1 MGDRPRWAKSRLA
14 GPSLAWASSQCAWRD
29 YGGSVPSPRK
39 TWGSPGIW
47 THWEVRPLLCKATS
61 RARSQCHP
69 ISGGAYESR
78 NEEKGDP
85 GTASRVGWNWSSDK
99 DLSPQLPFP
108 PAAFPTSHTLSSSAR
123 FWHSDAQ
130 LRGGLAKMSL
140 TPRLLRRKKLRT
152 SLCLF
157 GRSNEVE
164 SQIQKNLQVAG
175 EWRRNEGWKGMKH
188 WNS

>member
-1 MGDRPRWAKSRLA
+1 MLYRFSPACLHG
-14 GPSLAWASSQCAWRD
+14 ASSGRALQAPARKVKEKGVMVESARKIGDEWAIVQGGRRAGWQVHPWPGRGQCAWRD

-69 ISGGAYESR
+69 TSGGAYESR
-78 NEEKGDP
+78 NEEKGDT

-140 TPRLLRRKKLRT
+140 TPRLLRR
-152 SLCLF
+152 
-157 GRSNEVE
+157 N
-164 SQIQKNLQVAG
+164 
-175 EWRRNEGWKGMKH
+175 
-188 WNS
+188 